1 MPKRPETSM
10 IEVQNL
16 TKRYRDR
23 VAVEGLNFSVAEG
36 EILGFLGPNGAGKST
51 TMKLLTGFL
60 PPSEGVAKVA
70 GFDVFEQPLEV
81 KRRIGYL
88 PETPPLYPEMTVV
101 GYLKF
106 VASLKGLP
114 GRGLRAEVE
123 RVGTLTGLSDVMGRV
138 IQNLSKGY
146 KQRVGIAQ
154 ALLGSPPVL
163 ILDEPTEGLDPTQRA
178 EVRAL
183 IKGLAGKHTV
193 ILSTHILPE
202 VTMTCEKV
210 LIINQGRVV
219 AYDDLRKLARA
230 HGGKAENVSLE
241 EIFIKLTAA

>member
-1 MPKRPETSM
+1 M
-10 IEVQNL
+10 IEVQHL

-23 VAVEGLNFSVAEG
+23 TAIDGLSFTVNEG

-51 TMKLLTGFL
+51 TMKILTGFL
-60 PPSEGVAKVA
+60 PPSEGTARVA

-88 PETPPLYPEMTVV
+88 PETPPLYLEMTVR

-106 VASLKGLP
+106 VASLKRLP
-114 GRGLRAEVE
+114 GRGLKAEVD
-123 RVGTLTGLSDVMGRV
+123 RVAGLTGVTDVMDRV

-163 ILDEPTEGLDPTQRA
+163 ILDEPTEGLDPAQRA

-183 IKGLAGKHTV
+183 IKGLAGKHTL

-210 LIINQGRVV
+210 LIINQGKIV
-219 AYDDLRKLARA
+219 AYDEIRQLATV
-230 HGGKAENVSLE
+230 HGQAEDVSLE

>member
-1 MPKRPETSM
+1 MPM

-16 TKRYRDR
+16 TKRYRER
-23 VAVEGLNFSVAEG
+23 VAVDSLNFTVDEG
-36 EILGFLGPNGAGKST
+36 QILGFLGPNGAGKST
-51 TMKLLTGFL
+51 TMKILTGFL

-88 PETPPLYPEMTVV
+88 PETPPLYPEMTVR

-106 VASLKGLP
+106 VAALKRLP
-114 GRGLRAEVE
+114 GRGLKAEVD
-123 RVGTLTGLSDVMGRV
+123 RVAGLTGVTHVMDRV

-210 LIINQGRVV
+210 LIINQGRIV
-219 AYDDLRKLARA
+219 AYDEIRNLTHV
-230 HGGKAENVSLE
+230 HGGPAENVSLE
-241 EIFIKLTAA
+241 EVFIKLTAA

>member
-1 MPKRPETSM
+1 MPM

-16 TKRYRDR
+16 TKRYRERIAVDR
-23 VAVEGLNFSVAEG
+23 LNFSVAEG
-36 EILGFLGPNGAGKST
+36 QILGFLGPNGAGKST
-51 TMKLLTGFL
+51 TMKILTGFL
-60 PPSEGVAKVA
+60 PPSEGTARVA

-88 PETPPLYPEMTVV
+88 PETPPLYPEMTVA

-106 VASLKGLP
+106 VAELKRLP
-114 GRGLRAEVE
+114 GRGLRAEVD
-123 RVGTLTGLSDVMGRV
+123 RVGGLAGVSDVMGRV

-163 ILDEPTEGLDPTQRA
+163 ILDEPTEGLDPAQRA
-178 EVRAL
+178 EVRGL

-219 AYDDLRKLARA
+219 AYDEIRKLTHV

>member
-1 MPKRPETSM
+1 M

-23 VAVEGLNFSVAEG
+23 VAVEHLTFSVGEG

-51 TMKLLTGFL
+51 TMKILTGFL

-114 GRGLRAEVE
+114 GRGMAAEVE
-123 RVGTLTGLSDVMGRV
+123 RVGGLTGLADVMGRV

-178 EVRAL
+178 EVRTL
-183 IKGLAGKHTV
+183 IKSLTGKHTV

-219 AYDDLRKLARA
+219 AYDDIRKLARA
-230 HGGKAENVSLE
+230 HGGKADNVSLE

>member
-1 MPKRPETSM
+1 MPM
-10 IEVQNL
+10 IEVDHL

-23 VAVEGLNFSVAEG
+23 VAVDNLSFSVAEG

-51 TMKLLTGFL
+51 TMKILTGFL
-60 PPSEGVAKVA
+60 PPSEGTARIG
-70 GFDVFEQPLEV
+70 GFDVFESPMEV
-81 KRRIGYL
+81 KRQIGYL
-88 PETPPLYPEMTVV
+88 PETPPLYPEMTVR

-106 VASLKGLP
+106 VAALKGV
-114 GRGLRAEVE
+114 RGKQVKSEIE
-123 RVGTLTGLSDVMGRV
+123 RVAQQTGVLQVQDRI
-138 IQNLSKGY
+138 IQNLSKGFR
-146 KQRVGIAQ
+146 QRVGIAQ
-154 ALLGSPPVL
+154 ALLNSPKVL

-183 IKGLAGKHTV
+183 IRSLAGKHTV

-210 LIINQGRVV
+210 LIINQGKIV
-219 AYDDLRKLARA
+219 AFDQIQNLAQSV
-230 HGGKAENVSLE
+230 GQTEQVSLE

>member
-1 MPKRPETSM
+1 MPM
-10 IEVQNL
+10 IEVRNL

-23 VAVEGLNFSVAEG
+23 IAIEGLSFSVNEG

-51 TMKLLTGFL
+51 TMKILTGFL
-60 PPSEGVAKVA
+60 PPSAGTARVA

-88 PETPPLYPEMTVV
+88 PETPPLYPEMTVR

-106 VASLKGLP
+106 VAELKRLP
-114 GRGLRAEVE
+114 GRGVKAEVE
-123 RVGTLTGLSDVMGRV
+123 RVAGLTGVTDAMDRV

-154 ALLGSPPVL
+154 ALLGSPPVI
-163 ILDEPTEGLDPTQRA
+163 ILDEPTEGLDPAQRA

-183 IKGLAGKHTV
+183 IKSLAGKHTV

-210 LIINQGRVV
+210 LIINQGKMV
-219 AYDDLRKLARA
+219 AYDEIRKLATV
-230 HGGKAENVSLE
+230 HGQAENVSLE

>member
-1 MPKRPETSM
+1 M

-23 VAVEGLNFSVAEG
+23 VAVERLTFSVGEG

-51 TMKLLTGFL
+51 TMKILTGFL

-114 GRGLRAEVE
+114 GRGVSAEVE
-123 RVGTLTGLSDVMGRV
+123 RVGGLTGLSDVMGRV

-178 EVRAL
+178 EVRTL
-183 IKGLAGKHTV
+183 IKSLTGKHTV

-219 AYDDLRKLARA
+219 AYDDIHKLTRA
-230 HGGKAENVSLE
+230 HGGKADNVSLE

>member
-1 MPKRPETSM
+1 MPM
-10 IEVQNL
+10 IEVQHL

-23 VAVEGLNFSVAEG
+23 TAIDGLSFTVNEG
-36 EILGFLGPNGAGKST
+36 ELLGFLGPNGAGKST
-51 TMKLLTGFL
+51 TMKILTGFL
-60 PPSEGVAKVA
+60 PPSEGRARVA

-88 PETPPLYPEMTVV
+88 PETPPLYPEMTVR

-106 VASLKGLP
+106 VASLKRLP
-114 GRGLRAEVE
+114 GRGLKAEVD
-123 RVGTLTGLSDVMGRV
+123 RVAGLTGVTDVMDRV

-183 IKGLAGKHTV
+183 IKGLAGKHTL

-210 LIINQGRVV
+210 LIINQGKMV
-219 AYDDLRKLARA
+219 AYDEIRQLATV
-230 HGGKAENVSLE
+230 HGQAENVSLE
-241 EIFIKLTAA
+241 VIFIKLTAA

>member
-1 MPKRPETSM
+1 MPM
-10 IEVQNL
+10 IEVRQL
-16 TKRYRDR
+16 TKRYRER
-23 VAVEGLNFSVAEG
+23 VAVDHLDFSLAEG
-36 EILGFLGPNGAGKST
+36 DILGFLGPNGAGKST

-60 PPSEGVAKVA
+60 PPSEGTARVA
-70 GFDVFEQPLEV
+70 GFDVFEHPLEV

-88 PETPPLYPEMTVV
+88 PETPPLYPEMSVA

-114 GRGLRAEVE
+114 GRGVKAEVE
-123 RVGTLTGLSDVMGRV
+123 RVAGLTGLSDVLGRV

-163 ILDEPTEGLDPTQRA
+163 ILDEPTAGLDPSQRA
-178 EVRAL
+178 DVRTL
-183 IKGLAGKHTV
+183 IKGLAGKHTL

-210 LIINQGRVV
+210 LIINQGKMV
-219 AYDDLRKLARA
+219 AYDEILKLATV
-230 HGGKAENVSLE
+230 HGQAENVSLE

>member
-1 MPKRPETSM
+1 MPM

-23 VAVEGLNFSVAEG
+23 MAIEGLSFTVNEG

-51 TMKLLTGFL
+51 TMKILTGFL
-60 PPSEGVAKVA
+60 PPSAGTARVA

-88 PETPPLYPEMTVV
+88 PETPPLYPEMTVH

-106 VASLKGLP
+106 VAALKRLP
-114 GRGLRAEVE
+114 GRGLKAEVE
-123 RVGTLTGLSDVMGRV
+123 RVAGLTGVTDAMDRV

-154 ALLGSPPVL
+154 ALLGSPPVI
-163 ILDEPTEGLDPTQRA
+163 ILDEPTEGLDPSQRA
-178 EVRAL
+178 DVRTL
-183 IKGLAGKHTV
+183 IRSLAGKHTL

-210 LIINQGRVV
+210 LIINQGKMV
-219 AYDDLRKLARA
+219 AYDEIRKLASV
-230 HGGKAENVSLE
+230 HGQSENVSLE

>member
-1 MPKRPETSM
+1 M
-10 IEVQNL
+10 IEVQHL

-23 VAVEGLNFSVAEG
+23 VAVEDLTFSVEEG

-51 TMKLLTGFL
+51 TMKILTGFL
-60 PPSEGVAKVA
+60 PPSEGVARVG

-88 PETPPLYPEMTVV
+88 PETPPLYPEMTVR

-114 GRGLRAEVE
+114 GRGIKAEVE
-123 RVGTLTGLSDVMGRV
+123 RVAGLTGVTHVLDRV

-210 LIINQGRVV
+210 LIINQGKIV
-219 AYDDLRKLARA
+219 AYDEIRKLASL
-230 HGGKAENVSLE
+230 HGQAESASLE
-241 EIFIKLTAA
+241 EVFIKLTAA

>member
-1 MPKRPETSM
+1 MPM

-16 TKRYRDR
+16 TKRYRER
-23 VAVEGLNFSVAEG
+23 VAVDRLNFTVDEG
-36 EILGFLGPNGAGKST
+36 QILGFLGPNGAGKST
-51 TMKLLTGFL
+51 TMKILTGFL
-60 PPSEGVAKVA
+60 PPSEGMARVA

-88 PETPPLYPEMTVV
+88 PETPPLYPEMTVH

-106 VASLKGLP
+106 VASLKRLP
-114 GRGLRAEVE
+114 GRGLKAEVD
-123 RVGTLTGLSDVMGRV
+123 RVAGLTGVTHVMDRV

-183 IKGLAGKHTV
+183 IKSLAGKHTV

-210 LIINQGRVV
+210 LIINQGRIV
-219 AYDDLRKLARA
+219 AYDEIRNLTHV
-230 HGGKAENVSLE
+230 HGGPAENVSLE
-241 EIFIKLTAA
+241 EVFIKLTAA